1 MTGRFALCLATLLG
15 LLAAAAS
22 ASTARA
28 QEPDCRFYKVAVDQV
43 NMFDEP
49 RAISKFMAAL
59 EKNEIVCVV
68 GDQQVGDRVW
78 AYVAYELRRQ
88 NERRPTEGWVV
99 MNALQRATDADLAA
113 VRAITGPRGDQAT
126 TRPRDADPPPVTIPD
141 QAAAPPR
148 DEPTRPRDDVVRF
161 TEGLMSAPPPLTGR
175 SLEQLIAGVP
185 TFPPIEGLP
194 DNVWKKTCNNCH
206 QWNQQT
212 LCTQAGTYVKDPKM
226 AFRVQHPYGGP
237 EKTALMKWAEGGCQ

>member
-1 MTGRFALCLATLLG
+1 LLG

-126 TRPRDADPPPVTIPD
+126 TRPRDVDPAPVTIPD
-141 QAAAPPR
+141 QAAAPPEPTRPR

-237 EKTALMKWAEGGCQ
+237 EKTALMKWAESGCQ